1 MASVGDATNRAA
13 AFVDKMSMKGL
24 DTNLKFEAKQSGSS
38 THVYVKTGASWLN
51 IAAKLGISSAV
62 KERNEMRAEAFKQ
75 IKQDFAKTYGP
86 EITNKIFPTGEGAKS
101 ISVGQLKSF
110 YELAERM
117 QQNEGTTSAL
127 LLGDKSG
134 AIDVADTFEKLKSQ
148 GTGSGSP
155 VGSIQERAQH
165 LATESFGQPIDTF
178 KDIAQFVNDNQ
189 ALSTAGK
196 NSVQLKAEITGLE
209 NQVLKELD
217 KEPVDTGKLDGLKK
231 DLDKAKSTLRDVTE
245 REASLEVLR
254 TRYPDGP
261 VRTLME
267 TLGKAVGTFD
277 SQIQFNKGEAKL
289 NPDKTAEAIFFK
301 NLSKLDDPQFA
312 SIKPFGSSALNQY
325 PIMPIQY
332 SMRIPLLLAE
342 VMKRLDPAPTTE
354 QGWTEAKQ
362 KLAPIVKEI
371 MTTFSTQLENYR
383 TYSSA
388 VSDPRLTEGMSDLQK
403 SQLKHLGETMNAM
416 TKVMTDPDGPIQG
429 FLSFATIAASD
440 PKQAVAMLQVGKDS
454 VEDDID
460 FAEKLTGILS
470 PKTDDAPVQVKSD
483 DDPTVTVDSGVKPDD
498 SGIKPSDSGVKPD
511 DSLGSDDPP
520 TTTVTSDP
528 PPIQVSSPPP
538 SLLTP
543 GIDFLSDL
551 DLGDAVTKRL
561 SDGVKNGS
569 LKEGDLM
576 FAFGKLTNDPRGQF
590 TPLDVIRGMDLS
602 KAATDEFIYR
612 ALTGGFD
619 ADAGRLMF
627 QLGDFGTDKSGGRDA
642 APFQKIDDAVRLTS
656 SLTKAQGDMLKVEL
670 MTGQLSRQQ
679 LDDRLRTALFG
690 SIGSPIRG

>member
-13 AFVDKMSMKGL
+13 AFVGKMSMKGI
-24 DTNLKFEAKQSGSS
+24 DTDLKFEAKQSGNS
-38 THVYVKTGASWLN
+38 THVYVKTGASWLG

-101 ISVGQLKSF
+101 ISVGQLKGF

-148 GTGSGSP
+148 GTGSDSP

-165 LATESFGQPIDTF
+165 LATESSGQPLDTF
-178 KDIAQFVNDNQ
+178 KDIALFVNENQ
-189 ALSTAGK
+189 ALSTVGK
-196 NSVQLKAEITGLE
+196 DSVQLKAEITDLQNKVME
-209 NQVLKELD
+209 ELD
-217 KEPVDTGKLDGLKK
+217 KKPVDSEKLDGLNKE
-231 DLDKAKSTLRDVTE
+231 LEKAKSTLRDVAN
-245 REASLEVLR
+245 REESLKGLQIK
-254 TRYPDGP
+254 YPDGP

-267 TLGKAVGTFD
+267 AFGKAVSSAD
-277 SQIQFNKGEAKL
+277 SQNKFNF
-289 NPDKTAEAIFFK
+289 AEANLRPGNKAEDIFFK
-301 NLSKLDDPQFA
+301 NLTKLNDPQYA
-312 SIKPFGSSALNQY
+312 SVMSFKSNALNQY

-332 SMRIPLLLAE
+332 ATRIPLLMGE
-342 VMKRLDPAPTTE
+342 IMKRLDPPPTTE
-354 QGWTEAKQ
+354 QGWTEVKQ
-362 KLAPIVKEI
+362 KLAPIADEI
-371 MTTFSTQLENYR
+371 MRTFSTQLENYR

-388 VSDPRLTEGMSDLQK
+388 VSDPRLTDGMTDLQK
-403 SQLKHLGETMNAM
+403 AQLKQLGETMTAM

-454 VEDDID
+454 VQNDID

-470 PKTDDAPVQVKSD
+470 PKTDDAPVLVKSD

-498 SGIKPSDSGVKPD
+498 SGVKPIDSGVKPT
-511 DSLGSDDPP
+511 SSDDPP

-538 SLLTP
+538 PPLTT
-543 GIDFLSDL
+543 GIEFLSDL
-551 DLGDAVTKRL
+551 GLGDAVTKRL
-561 SDGVKNGS
+561 SDGVKTGS
-569 LKEGDLM
+569 LQERDLI

-590 TPLDVIRGMDLS
+590 TPLDIIRGMDLS

-619 ADAGRLMF
+619 MDAGKMMF
-627 QLGDFGTDKSGGRDA
+627 QLGDYGTDKLGGRDA
-642 APFQKIDDAVRLTS
+642 APFQKIDDAVRLTA
-656 SLTKAQGDMLKVEL
+656 SLTKEQGDQLKVDL
-670 MTGQLSRQQ
+670 MTGRLTPQK
-679 LDDRLRTALFG
+679 LDDSLRAALFG
-690 SIGSPIRG
+690 SQFAPIRG